1 MRQTVNDRMRTSAAA
16 DLDRMGLEVEMLTI
30 KEVRD
35 ENDRSLI

>member
-1 MRQTVNDRMRTSAAA
+1 VKQAVNDRMRADTAA
-16 DLDRMGLEVEMLTI
+16 DLDRMGLDVEMLTI

>member
-1 MRQTVNDRMRTSAAA
+1 MRANAAV

-35 ENDRSLI
+35 ENDRSLL